1 MNIGGYEVLSGSQA
15 KPYKESDQII
25 FHALRQKQA
34 VHDDD
39 FSEGELIP
47 DGSIRRLTMPGMDN
61 SVVCAEVRHP
71 RFRKCDPSPAL
82 SR

>member
-25 FHALRQKQA
+25 FYARRQKQA
-34 VHDDD
+34 VNDDD

-61 SVVCAEVRHP
+61 PVVCAEG
-71 RFRKCDPSPAL
+71 SA
-82 SR
+82 SAISEM

>member
-15 KPYKESDQII
+15 KPYKKSDQII

-34 VHDDD
+34 VHADD

-47 DGSIRRLTMPGMDN
+47 DGSIRRLTMPWNGQPRG
-61 SVVCAEVRHP
+61 VCGGSASAISEM
-71 RFRKCDPSPAL
+71 
-82 SR
+82 